1 MEHFIETHIATV
13 SCIFMGLIMFFAAL
27 PFAFGKEKM
36 ARYVSGFN
44 MFTPEEQ
51 KNYDCARISRD
62 IRNLYFQL
70 AILEFAG
77 AALTLISQW
86 LAIPVFLL
94 WIIWFFKD
102 VHLDRDKAFQK
113 YRLK

>member
-51 KNYDCARISRD
+51 KN
-62 IRNLYFQL
+62 L
-70 AILEFAG
+70 
-77 AALTLISQW
+77 
-86 LAIPVFLL
+86 
-94 WIIWFFKD
+94 
-102 VHLDRDKAFQK
+102 
-113 YRLK
+113 